1 MGGAYFAKNVIGK
14 HGKVQAIITNGN
26 IDLHDFEPTTNS
38 VKKVAIANIVIA
50 NGLEYDSWMA
60 NLANSNDIKVTEVGK
75 QLMGL
80 KQGDNLHIWYDLS
93 MPEKYVSYIVKRA
106 NEIDSNDADYF
117 KQNTK
122 KYLAKIDSIK
132 KMPLLKYKKVDIFIQ
147 YFLT

>member
-1 MGGAYFAKNVIGK
+1 
-14 HGKVQAIITNGN
+14 
-26 IDLHDFEPTTNS
+26 
-38 VKKVAIANIVIA
+38 
-50 NGLEYDSWMA
+50 MA

-80 KQGDNLHIWYDLS
+80 KQDDDLHIWYDLS

-106 NEIDSNDADYF
+106 SEIDSNDADYF

-132 KMPLLKYKKVDIFIQ
+132 KIPLLKYKKVGIFIQ